1 MIEFETTW
9 SRFRDRAETALASRL
24 PSADDVPVRLHQA
37 LRYSCLG
44 AGKRLRAMLV
54 YASSDLF
61 DISLDQLDVPAAAV
75 ELIHA
80 FSLIHD
86 DLPEMDDDDL
96 RRGRPTCHKA
106 FDEAT
111 AVLAGDAAQTLAF
124 EILSSDSNLLVTPE
138 RRLKMIAILA
148 KATGASGMAGGQSL
162 DMEAT
167 DQQIDLT
174 QLQTIHRMKTA
185 ALIQA
190 SCLLGGLTAPS
201 ATDEQLNTL
210 GRYGAALGLAFQIVD
225 DMLDVT
231 SDSDTLGKPS
241 GADEKMHKATYISI
255 LGMEK
260 AQQELDI
267 LYQRALESVR
277 ILGDNATMLKQLADF
292 VVNRHY

>member
-1 MIEFETTW
+1 MREFEATW
-9 SRFRDRAETALASRL
+9 SRYRTRAEAALESRL
-24 PSADDVPVRLHQA
+24 PSADEVPVRLHQA

-54 YASSDLF
+54 YASADLF
-61 DISLDQLDVPAAAV
+61 DIALDQLDVPAAAV

-86 DLPEMDDDDL
+86 DLPAMDDDDL
-96 RRGRPTCHKA
+96 RRGQPTCHRA
-106 FDEAT
+106 FDEAI

-124 EILSSDSNLLVTPE
+124 EILASDSNLLVSPE
-138 RRLKMIAILA
+138 RRVKMIAALA
-148 KATGASGMAGGQSL
+148 NATGASGMAGGQSL

-167 DQQIDLT
+167 NQQVDFA

-190 SCLLGGLTAPS
+190 SCLLGGLTAPA
-201 ATDEQLNTL
+201 ATDDQLYTL
-210 GRYGAALGLAFQIVD
+210 GQYGAALGLAFQIVD

-231 SDSDTLGKPS
+231 SDSATLGKAS

-255 LGMEK
+255 LGMER
-260 AQQELDI
+260 AQHELDI
-267 LYQRALESVR
+267 LYKRALESVR
-277 ILGDNATMLKQLADF
+277 ILGDNATVFKQLADF